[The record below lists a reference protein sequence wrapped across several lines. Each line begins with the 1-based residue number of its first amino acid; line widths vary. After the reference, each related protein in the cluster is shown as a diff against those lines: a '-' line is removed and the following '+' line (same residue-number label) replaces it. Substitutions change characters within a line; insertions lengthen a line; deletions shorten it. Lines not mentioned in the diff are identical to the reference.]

1 MTLDRRSLLRFGLFG
16 VGALVGLPSTIAV
29 AAPPDDRRLRD
40 RLELWRTF
48 AARTDTLVAR
58 YVSTR
63 TSALLVEP
71 LVMSGTLVLP
81 SREELVLRDDD
92 PRGARTKIRAD
103 EITIQPLRGDAS
115 ARSVGT
121 SARTNPTRMWLGEK
135 WLAVFGSSD
144 PERLTADA
152 EVRVPKGAI
161 PRLEL
166 RPRSGSMIGRSLR
179 SMLVQLDP
187 VGGAVVRVLITE
199 SQGDTFE
206 LSLADHRQNVDAEAL
221 TRALG
226 EDR

>member
-1 MTLDRRSLLRFGLFG
+1 MIDRRTLLQHG
-16 VGALVGLPSTIAV
+16 LVGIAAVAWLPALAAH

-48 AARTDTLVAR
+48 SSRTDTLVAR

-71 LVMSGTLVLP
+71 LVMSGTLVAP
-81 SREELVLRDDD
+81 SLDELVLRDDD
-92 PRGARTKIRAD
+92 SRGAHTRIRAD
-103 EITIQPLRGDAS
+103 GITVQPLRKDAPLRTLGTT
-115 ARSVGT
+115 AR
-121 SARTNPTRMWLGEK
+121 AAPTRAWLGEK
-135 WLAVFGSSD
+135 WLATFASAD
-144 PERLTADA
+144 AERLTDDA

-166 RPRSGSMIGRSLR
+166 RPRTGSVIGRALR

-187 VGGAVVRVLITE
+187 VGGAVVRVVLTE

-221 TRALG
+221 QRALG
-226 EDR
+226 EAR